1 MAEKHLYFCNILVSR
16 WVNALQTK
24 GLRLQ
29 HSLQSGMD
37 QSSDQSSVQS
47 NAQSYSESNSFT
59 SMNSSPVQ
67 PNGQGS
73 GIPKLPIKSILVV
86 KWDEIGDMAAAVHVF
101 GTLKSAY
108 PEAELHV
115 LCKPFVSTLIAG
127 DPAIDK
133 VFTNIADWQQRY
145 DVVVELRGTWQ
156 TLWKSLSRRTMPKYR
171 VDRGWVQ
178 AGATATT
185 PPVVSAVPINQ
196 VSITGRLRLD
206 SSLPRGSFFAL
217 PGKGEGLVS
226 ELNAQSQ
233 LDTEKFYIDLLSG
246 SDTSLTPE
254 VTAQLPE
261 LSDGPHMAY
270 ALQWIFFAGLVI
282 YGRILIRRTR

>member
-1 MAEKHLYFCNILVSR
+1 MSSQQKVKEPWALFKSIIALLLIILCLWGSQWQYHRGVDRHARNAIIEKRI
-16 WVNALQTK
+16 
-24 GLRLQ
+24 
-29 HSLQSGMD
+29 
-37 QSSDQSSVQS
+37 
-47 NAQSYSESNSFT
+47 AQSPIELTTVKGDLADYEWQSVVVAGTFNPDKQILLRNRYNDGKYGYEVLTLFT
-59 SMNSSPVQ
+59 S
-67 PNGQGS
+67 
-73 GIPKLPIKSILVV
+73 
-86 KWDEIGDMAAAVHVF
+86 
-101 GTLKSAY
+101 T
-108 PEAELHV
+108 
-115 LCKPFVSTLIAG
+115 
-127 DPAIDK
+127 DK
-133 VFTNIADWQQRY
+133 KNFW
-145 DVVVELRGTWQ
+145 
-156 TLWKSLSRRTMPKYR
+156 

-185 PPVVSAVPINQ
+185 PPVVTALPSGE
-196 VSITGRLRLD
+196 VSISGRLRLD

-246 SDTSLTPE
+246 SEKSLTPE

-270 ALQWIFFAGLVI
+270 ALQWIFFGGLVL

>member
-1 MAEKHLYFCNILVSR
+1 MTSTQKTREPL
-16 WVNALQTK
+16 AL
-24 GLRLQ
+24 
-29 HSLQSGMD
+29 
-37 QSSDQSSVQS
+37 
-47 NAQSYSESNSFT
+47 F
-59 SMNSSPVQ
+59 
-67 PNGQGS
+67 
-73 GIPKLPIKSILVV
+73 KS
-86 KWDEIGDMAAAVHVF
+86 
-101 GTLKSAY
+101 
-108 PEAELHV
+108 
-115 LCKPFVSTLIAG
+115 LIALLLIIFCLWGSQWQYHRGVDRHARNAVIEERIAKSPLELDAVTG
-127 DPAIDK
+127 DLPS
-133 VFTNIADWQQRY
+133 Y
-145 DVVVELRGTWQ
+145 EWQ
-156 TLWKSLSRRTMPKYR
+156 TVSVAGTFDTEKQILLRNRYNDGKYGYEVLTLFKSNDNKNFW

-185 PPVVSAVPINQ
+185 APVVTALPQ
-196 VSITGRLRLD
+196 GEVSIVGRLRLD

-233 LDTEKFYIDLLSG
+233 LNTEKFYVDLLSG
-246 SDTSLTPE
+246 SDASLTPK